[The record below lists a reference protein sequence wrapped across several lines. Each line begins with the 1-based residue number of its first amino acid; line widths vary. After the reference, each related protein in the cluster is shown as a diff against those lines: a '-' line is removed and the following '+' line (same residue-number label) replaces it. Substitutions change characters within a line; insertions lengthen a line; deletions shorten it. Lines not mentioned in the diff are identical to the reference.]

1 TNGVGSCLVT
11 RTPEVDALR
20 IAVSRLARRLRNE
33 GSGSESLSATG
44 IAVLARLRREGP
56 QTLQGLAS
64 AERIR
69 PPSMTRIVD
78 RLVELGHVTREPHP
92 DDRRAVLVALASPG
106 EEFLADTVRQRSSWL
121 AERLGRLDAPDRD
134 AIAAALPA
142 LQRLADAE

>member
-1 TNGVGSCLVT
+1 MT

-56 QTLQGLAS
+56 QTLQALAS

>member
-1 TNGVGSCLVT
+1 M
-11 RTPEVDALR
+11 DALR